1 MQGGILVI
9 DNIAPYDPL
18 WPHYAGQV
26 PAGSR
31 AITSSVHACGT
42 SERSTVS
49 HSTNHTPPP

>member
-42 SERSTVS
+42 SERTTVS
-49 HSTNHTPPP
+49 RSTNHTPPP